1 MHWIDNRQKNPVF
14 SCVYRHPKVK
24 HAVFKESM
32 GKMVDHLLQSY
43 SDLVFLGDI
52 SSCPTKSPVISELC
66 DTYGLHNLIDQPTC
80 FKGTTPTVIDIILV
94 TNRKKYSG
102 VLNFNCPVSDFHN
115 FIGAATRRFAPIR
128 KPRHIFY
135 RSYKN
140 FDDTDFCK
148 TVLSS
153 PFHVGEIFDD
163 VEDMAWFT
171 SKLLSDIID
180 EYAPIKRKLVKQ
192 ESVPY
197 KNAQLRKAMY
207 QRNMARN
214 KFPKYGMQ
222 YWQENRRQR
231 NLVYSLR
238 KQSLWNIFPK
248 DALKRIKLF
257 GRPFH
262 LLWQT
267 STLEMAT
274 T

>member
-1 MHWIDNRQKNPVF
+1 MNN
-14 SCVYRHPKVK
+14 C
-24 HAVFKESM
+24 
-32 GKMVDHLLQSY
+32 L
-43 SDLVFLGDI
+43 
-52 SSCPTKSPVISELC
+52 TKSPAISELC

-80 FKGTTPTVIDIILV
+80 FKGTTPTVIEIILV

-102 VLNFNCPVSDFHN
+102 VLNCNCPVSDFHN
-115 FIGAATRRFAPIR
+115 FIGAATRRFASIR

-153 PFHVGEIFDD
+153 PFHVGEIFHELDD
-163 VEDMAWFT
+163 MVWFT

-197 KNAQLRKAMY
+197 MKAQLRKAMY

-214 KFPKYGMQ
+214 KFRTYGMQ
-222 YWQENRRQR
+222 
-231 NLVYSLR
+231 
-238 KQSLWNIFPK
+238 
-248 DALKRIKLF
+248 
-257 GRPFH
+257 
-262 LLWQT
+262 
-267 STLEMAT
+267 
-274 T
+274 